1 MIWHRM
7 EALRRLYKI
16 CSIITRLILFTRNLV
31 ELLTVKKIMESRKNI
46 YLKLIIGCF
55 FIGLSSTVLA
65 DYATEVIKDD
75 PVAYWRL
82 DDDQSPARDSTEN
95 DYSAFESNGINYKEE
110 SPFLNDDNSAIS
122 FLQNGQLIT
131 DSFEK
136 IDGGGFTVE
145 FWIQFNSSPAG
156 FTNLVG
162 DGEGGM
168 DFMLMVYAGS
178 GGFIRPHVQTN
189 SGFASIDSVD
199 RITDNGL
206 HHIVATWDEVS
217 GELHLYIDGE
227 LANTTVSAGTIPTS
241 GQPINSD
248 NPIYIGQ
255 DGREPRAP
263 DALIDE
269 VAIYNY
275 ALSAERILAHFKVVE
290 VPEPPEP
297 PEPPADAG
305 GVAVGDSTLIGELDY
320 SDSFTI
326 GQNALSDARKTY
338 AAQRFPLPVGV
349 EVIENSHGNPTVSW
363 PSNAWSIATDMAIN
377 PGGFG
382 YFGSNG
388 AGSDS
393 GMTQRGGGGDWSIP
407 YGIRDVFI
415 IQSDFVQLPDRV
427 DFTVGGTPNT
437 IGGADNLNIFFRQ
450 TGTSPWFEIGIYNS
464 LIGEKDT
471 GLSSDIAV
479 RNGALNTGW
488 NNYALLVDVGNE
500 MIEVFVNEESK
511 GVIDLN
517 VIHDGAYA
525 GILDNSYIGVGGAGS
540 DRLWSDNFQV
550 GSPGLNTE
558 LTITEISYSPIDGS
572 LSVSWNSNPGN
583 NYALDFSF
591 DLLTWLE
598 LNDEIVSDG
607 ESTTYQEQLLEAL
620 PENKRSVFFR
630 VREVE

>member
-1 MIWHRM
+1 MKK
-7 EALRRLYKI
+7 EYLY
-16 CSIITRLILFTRNLV
+16 
-31 ELLTVKKIMESRKNI
+31 NI
-46 YLKLIIGCF
+46 NKWMRVGKDLYLSLIIVTIL
-55 FIGLSSTVLA
+55 IGSSLMGLA
-65 DYATEVIKDD
+65 DYSAEVIKDE

-82 DDDQSPARDSTEN
+82 DDDQSPARDATEN
-95 DYSAFESNGINYKEE
+95 DYSAFENGGINYKEE

-122 FLQNGQLIT
+122 FLQNGQLFT
-131 DSFEK
+131 DPFEK

-168 DFMLMVYAGS
+168 DFMLMVYAGG

-189 SGFASIDSVD
+189 SEFASIDSVD

-206 HHIVATWDEVS
+206 HHIVSTWDEVS
-217 GELHLYIDGE
+217 GELYLYIDGE

-275 ALSAERILAHFKVVE
+275 ALSAERILAHFNAVE
-290 VPEPPEP
+290 VPDPPEP
-297 PEPPADAG
+297 PEPPADGG
-305 GVAVGDSTLIGELDY
+305 GVAVGDSMLIGQLDY

-326 GQNALSDARKTY
+326 GVDAMNESRKAY
-338 AAQRFPLPVGV
+338 AAQRFPLPAGV
-349 EVIENSHGNPTVSW
+349 EVIENSYGNPIVSW
-363 PSNAWSIATDMAIN
+363 PSNAWSIATDTAIN

-382 YFGSNG
+382 YFGGNG

-393 GMTQRGGGGDWSIP
+393 GITQRGGGGDWSIA

-427 DFTVGGTPNT
+427 DFTVGRTPNT

-464 LIGEKDT
+464 LVGEKDT

-479 RNGALNTGW
+479 RNVALNTGW
-488 NNYALLVDVGNE
+488 NNYALLVDVGSE

-525 GILDNSYIGVGGAGS
+525 GILDNSYIGIGGAGS

-550 GSPGLNTE
+550 GSPGLNAE
-558 LTITEISYSPIDGS
+558 LTITEISYSPVDGS

-607 ESTTYQEQLLEAL
+607 ESTTYEEQLLEAL
-620 PENKRSVFFR
+620 PENERSVFFR
-630 VREVE
+630 IREVE

>member
-1 MIWHRM
+1 MMII
-7 EALRRLYKI
+7 RLF
-16 CSIITRLILFTRNLV
+16 R
-31 ELLTVKKIMESRKNI
+31 
-46 YLKLIIGCF
+46 
-55 FIGLSSTVLA
+55 
-65 DYATEVIKDD
+65 
-75 PVAYWRL
+75 P
-82 DDDQSPARDSTEN
+82 
-95 DYSAFESNGINYKEE
+95 
-110 SPFLNDDNSAIS
+110 
-122 FLQNGQLIT
+122 LQNGQLIT

-199 RITDNGL
+199 RITDNDL

-227 LANTTVSAGTIPTS
+227 LANTTISAGTIPTS

-275 ALSAERILAHFKVVE
+275 ALSAERILAHFNAVE
-290 VPEPPEP
+290 IPEPPEP
-297 PEPPADAG
+297 PEDLG
-305 GVAVGDSTLIGELDY
+305 GIAVGESTLIGALDY

-326 GQNALSDARKTY
+326 GENAINESRKAY
-338 AAQRFPLPVGV
+338 AAQRYPLPVGV
-349 EVIENSHGNPTVSW
+349 EVIENSYGNPTVSW
-363 PSNAWSIATDMAIN
+363 PSNYWSIARDHAVN

-382 YFGSNG
+382 YFGGNG
-388 AGSDS
+388 AGSNS
-393 GMTQRGGGGDWSIP
+393 GMTQRGGGGDWSIA

-479 RNGALNTGW
+479 RNVTLNTGW

-500 MIEVFVNEESK
+500 MIEAFVNEESK

-525 GILDNSYIGVGGAGS
+525 GILNNSYIGIGGAGS
-540 DRLWSDNFQV
+540 DRLWSDDFQV
-550 GSPGLNTE
+550 GSPALNAALE
-558 LTITEISYSPIDGS
+558 IIEISYSPVDS
-572 LSVSWNSNPGN
+572 NLSVSWNSNPGK

-607 ESTTYQEQLLEAL
+607 ELTTYQETLSEAL

>member
-1 MIWHRM
+1 MQKGYFYNINQWMRVGKD
-7 EALRRLYKI
+7 LYL
-16 CSIITRLILFTRNLV
+16 SLITVTILI
-31 ELLTVKKIMESRKNI
+31 
-46 YLKLIIGCF
+46 G
-55 FIGLSSTVLA
+55 SSLMGLA
-65 DYATEVIKDD
+65 DYSAEVIKDE

-82 DDDQSPARDSTEN
+82 DDDQSPARDATEN
-95 DYSAFESNGINYKEE
+95 GYSAFGNGGINYKEE

-122 FLQNGQLIT
+122 FLQNGQLFT
-131 DSFEK
+131 DPFEK

-168 DFMLMVYAGS
+168 DFMLMVYAGG

-206 HHIVATWDEVS
+206 HHIVATWDELS
-217 GELHLYIDGE
+217 GELYLYIDGE
-227 LANTTVSAGTIPTS
+227 LADTTVSAGTIPTS

-275 ALSAERILAHFKVVE
+275 ALSAERILAHFNEVE

-297 PEPPADAG
+297 PKPPTGGG
-305 GVAVGDSTLIGELDY
+305 GVAVGDSVLIGELDY

-326 GQNALSDARKTY
+326 GVDAINESRKAY

-349 EVIENSHGNPTVSW
+349 EVIENSYGNPIVSW
-363 PSNAWSIATDMAIN
+363 PSNAWSIATDTAIN

-382 YFGSNG
+382 YFGGNG

-393 GMTQRGGGGDWSIP
+393 GITQRGGGGDWSIA

-427 DFTVGGTPNT
+427 DFTVGRTPNT

-464 LIGEKDT
+464 LVGEKDT

-479 RNGALNTGW
+479 RNVALNTGW

-525 GILDNSYIGVGGAGS
+525 GILDNSYIGIGGAGS

-550 GSPGLNTE
+550 GSPGLNAE
-558 LTITEISYSPIDGS
+558 LTITEISYSPVDGS

>member
-1 MIWHRM
+1 MN
-7 EALRRLYKI
+7 KV
-16 CSIITRLILFTRNLV
+16 LV
-31 ELLTVKKIMESRKNI
+31 FNCKRIMESRKNI
-46 YLKLIIGCF
+46 YLELIIGCF

-95 DYSAFESNGINYKEE
+95 DYNAFESNGINYKEE

-131 DSFEK
+131 DPFEK

-145 FWIQFNSSPAG
+145 FWIQFNSPPSG

-206 HHIVATWDEVS
+206 HHIVATWDEGS
-217 GELHLYIDGE
+217 GELYLYIDGE
-227 LANTTVSAGTIPTS
+227 LADTTVSAGTIPTS

-269 VAIYNY
+269 AAIYNY
-275 ALSAERILAHFKVVE
+275 ALSAERILAHFNAVE

-326 GQNALSDARKTY
+326 GADAINESRKAY
-338 AAQRFPLPVGV
+338 AAQRFPLPAGV
-349 EVIENSHGNPTVSW
+349 EVIENSYGNPTVSW
-363 PSNAWSIATDMAIN
+363 PSNAWSIATDTAVN

-382 YFGSNG
+382 YFGGNG

-464 LIGEKDT
+464 SIGEKDT

-479 RNGALNTGW
+479 RNVALNTGW
-488 NNYALLVDVGNE
+488 NNYALLVDVQNE
-500 MIEVFVNEESK
+500 MIEAFVNEELK

-525 GILDNSYIGVGGAGS
+525 GILNNSYIGIGGAGS

-550 GSPGLNTE
+550 GSPGLNAALE
-558 LTITEISYSPIDGS
+558 IIEISYSPVDS
-572 LSVSWNSNPGN
+572 NLSVSWNSNPGK

-607 ESTTYQEQLLEAL
+607 ELTTYQETLSEAL

>member
-1 MIWHRM
+1 MKKRYFYSINKWM
-7 EALRRLYKI
+7 GFGKDLY
-16 CSIITRLILFTRNLV
+16 LI
-31 ELLTVKKIMESRKNI
+31 
-46 YLKLIIGCF
+46 LIIGTSL
-55 FIGLSSTVLA
+55 IGSSLVVLA
-65 DYATEVIKDD
+65 DYSAEVIKDE

-82 DDDQSPARDSTEN
+82 DDEQSPARDSTEN
-95 DYSAFESNGINYKEE
+95 DYSAFENNGIIYSEE

-131 DSFEK
+131 DPFEK
-136 IDGGGFTVE
+136 MDGGGFTVE
-145 FWIQFNSSPAG
+145 FWIQFNSLPVG

-162 DGEGGM
+162 DGEVGM
-168 DFMLMVYAGS
+168 DFMLLVYAGS
-178 GGFIRPHVQTN
+178 GGFIRPHVQTD
-189 SGFASIDSVD
+189 SGFASIDSLA
-199 RITDNGL
+199 RIADNAL
-206 HHIVATWDEVS
+206 HHVVATWDEAS
-217 GELHLYIDGE
+217 GELYLYIDGE
-227 LANTTVSAGTIPTS
+227 LSDTTVSAGTIPTS

-275 ALSAERILAHFKVVE
+275 ALSDERILAHFNAVE

-297 PEPPADAG
+297 PEPPADG
-305 GVAVGDSTLIGELDY
+305 GGIAVGDSTLIGELDY

-326 GQNALSDARKTY
+326 GENALSDSRKAY
-338 AAQRFPLPVGV
+338 APQAFPLPAGV
-349 EVIENSHGNPTVSW
+349 EVIENSYGNPAVSW
-363 PSNAWSIATDMAIN
+363 PFNAWSIATDAAVN

-382 YFGSNG
+382 YFGGNG
-388 AGSDS
+388 SGSDS

-407 YGIRDVFI
+407 YGIRNNFV

-427 DFTVGGTPNT
+427 DFTIGGTPNT
-437 IGGADNLNIFFRQ
+437 IGGADNLNVFFRQ

-464 LIGEKDT
+464 TIGEKDT
-471 GLSSDIAV
+471 GLNSDIAV
-479 RNGALNTGW
+479 RNGAINTGW
-488 NNYALLVDVGNE
+488 NNYALLVDVDNE
-500 MIEVFVNEESK
+500 TIEPFVNEQSK
-511 GVIDLN
+511 GVIDLK
-517 VIHDGAYA
+517 VIHGGAYA
-525 GILDNSYIGVGGAGS
+525 GCLNNSFIGIGGAGS

-550 GSPGLNTE
+550 GSSVLNAALE
-558 LTITEISYSPIDGS
+558 IIEISYSLADS
-572 LSVSWNSNPGN
+572 NLSVSWNSNPGK

-607 ESTTYQEQLLEAL
+607 ELTTYQETLSEAL
-620 PENKRSVFFR
+620 PENKKSVFFR

>member
-1 MIWHRM
+1 MKRV
-7 EALRRLYKI
+7 
-16 CSIITRLILFTRNLV
+16 LV
-31 ELLTVKKIMESRKNI
+31 FNCKRIMESRKNI
-46 YLKLIIGCF
+46 YLELIIGCF

-95 DYSAFESNGINYKEE
+95 DYNAFESNGINYKEE

-131 DSFEK
+131 DPFEK

-145 FWIQFNSSPAG
+145 FWIQFNSAPSG

-206 HHIVATWDEVS
+206 HHIVATWDEAS
-217 GELHLYIDGE
+217 GELYLYIDGE
-227 LANTTVSAGTIPTS
+227 LANATVSAGTIPTS

-275 ALSAERILAHFKVVE
+275 ALSDERILAHFNAVE

-326 GQNALSDARKTY
+326 GQNALSDARKAY
-338 AAQRFPLPVGV
+338 AAQRFPLPAGV

-363 PSNAWSIATDMAIN
+363 PSNAWSIALDTAVN

-382 YFGSNG
+382 YFGGNG

-464 LIGEKDT
+464 LVGEKDT

-479 RNGALNTGW
+479 RNVALNTGW
-488 NNYALLVDVGNE
+488 NNYALLVDVQNE
-500 MIEVFVNEESK
+500 MIEAFVNEESK

-525 GILDNSYIGVGGAGS
+525 GILNNSYIGIGGAGS

-550 GSPGLNTE
+550 GSPGLNAALE
-558 LTITEISYSPIDGS
+558 IIEISYSPVDS
-572 LSVSWNSNPGN
+572 NLSVSWNSNPGK

-607 ESTTYQEQLLEAL
+607 ELTTYQETLSDAL

-630 VREVE
+630 IREVE

>member
-1 MIWHRM
+1 MGFGKD
-7 EALRRLYKI
+7 LY
-16 CSIITRLILFTRNLV
+16 LI
-31 ELLTVKKIMESRKNI
+31 
-46 YLKLIIGCF
+46 LIIGTSL
-55 FIGLSSTVLA
+55 IGSSLVVLA
-65 DYATEVIKDD
+65 DYSAEVIKDE

-82 DDDQSPARDSTEN
+82 DDEQSPARDSTEN
-95 DYSAFESNGINYKEE
+95 DYSAFENNGINYKEE

-131 DSFEK
+131 DPFEK
-136 IDGGGFTVE
+136 MDGGGFTVE
-145 FWIQFNSSPAG
+145 FWIQFNSLPVG

-178 GGFIRPHVQTN
+178 GGFIRPHVQTD
-189 SGFASIDSVD
+189 SGFASIDSVA
-199 RITDNGL
+199 RIADNAL
-206 HHIVATWDEVS
+206 HHVVATWDEAS
-217 GELHLYIDGE
+217 GELYLYIDGE
-227 LANTTVSAGTIPTS
+227 LSDTTVSAGTIPTS

-255 DGREPRAP
+255 DGREPRSP

-275 ALSAERILAHFKVVE
+275 ALSDERILAHFNAVE

-297 PEPPADAG
+297 PEPPADG
-305 GVAVGDSTLIGELDY
+305 GGIAVGDSTLIGELDY

-326 GQNALSDARKTY
+326 GENALSDSRKAY
-338 AAQRFPLPVGV
+338 APQAFPLPAGV
-349 EVIENSHGNPTVSW
+349 EVIENSYGNPAVSW
-363 PSNAWSIATDMAIN
+363 PFNAWSIATDAAVN

-382 YFGSNG
+382 YFGGNG
-388 AGSDS
+388 SGSDS

-407 YGIRDVFI
+407 YGIRNNFV

-427 DFTVGGTPNT
+427 DFTIGGTPNT
-437 IGGADNLNIFFRQ
+437 IGGADNLNVFFRQ

-464 LIGEKDT
+464 TIGEKDT
-471 GLSSDIAV
+471 GLNSDIAV
-479 RNGALNTGW
+479 RNGAINTGW
-488 NNYALLVDVGNE
+488 NNYALLVDVDNE
-500 MIEVFVNEESK
+500 TIEPFVNEQSK
-511 GVIDLN
+511 GVIDLK
-517 VIHDGAYA
+517 VIHGGAYA
-525 GILDNSYIGVGGAGS
+525 GILNNSFIGIGGAGS

-550 GSPGLNTE
+550 GSSVLNAALE
-558 LTITEISYSPIDGS
+558 IIEISYSLADS
-572 LSVSWNSNPGN
+572 NLSVSWNSNPGK

-607 ESTTYQEQLLEAL
+607 ELTTYQETLSEAL
-620 PENKRSVFFR
+620 PENKKSVFFR